1 MTPAAAPRPE
11 PSAATTD
18 TTPTIRIDAGVDQ
31 LAGVRAFVRTQVAAA
46 GGDDEMMTDLVQ
58 AVDELVCNIVEHGY
72 AGRPGSIEI
81 AFIATPGD
89 IGFRI
94 RDDAPPF
101 DPTSV
106 PEPPL
111 DQPLGQRRLGGMG
124 VHLARA
130 LTDGFAHR
138 ILPAGGN
145 EVTVRKRRRSS
156 TGSSTG
162 EASDGHHDRAT
173 ER

>member
-1 MTPAAAPRPE
+1 MADPGTAAPSP
-11 PSAATTD
+11 
-18 TTPTIRIDAGVDQ
+18 PTISIVAGVDE
-31 LAGVRAFVRTQVAAA
+31 LAVVRAFVREHAKAEGEDGEVLA
-46 GGDDEMMTDLVQ
+46 DLVQ
-58 AVDELVCNIVEHGY
+58 AVDELVCNVVEHGY
-72 AGRPGSIEI
+72 AGRPGSIEV
-81 AFIATPGD
+81 AFIETPGD

-101 DPTSV
+101 DPTGV

-111 DQPLGQRRLGGMG
+111 DQPLSQRRLGGMG

-130 LTDGFAHR
+130 LTDGFDHR
-138 ILPAGGN
+138 ILPTGGN
-145 EVTVRKRRRSS
+145 EVTVRKRRRPS

>member
-1 MTPAAAPRPE
+1 VTR
-11 PSAATTD
+11 
-18 TTPTIRIDAGVDQ
+18 TTPSPPAITIDAGVDQ

-46 GGDDEMMTDLVQ
+46 GGDDDMTTDLVQ
-58 AVDELVCNIVEHGY
+58 AVDELVCNVVEHGY
-72 AGRPGSIEI
+72 AGRPGSIEV
-81 AFIATPGD
+81 AFIETPGE
-89 IGFRI
+89 IGFRV

-106 PEPPL
+106 PEPRL
-111 DQPLGQRRLGGMG
+111 DQPLSQRRLGGMG

-130 LTDGFAHR
+130 LTDGFDHR
-138 ILPAGGN
+138 ILPTGGN
-145 EVTVRKRRRSS
+145 EVTVRKRRRPS

-162 EASDGHHDRAT
+162 DASDGHHDRAT

>member
-1 MTPAAAPRPE
+1 MSE
-11 PSAATTD
+11 PATTD
-18 TTPTIRIDAGVDQ
+18 HQPTITIDAGVDQ

-46 GGDDEMMTDLVQ
+46 GGDDELTTDLVQ

-72 AGRPGSIEI
+72 AGRPGSIDI
-81 AFIATPGD
+81 AFIETPD
-89 IGFRI
+89 EIGFRI

-111 DQPLGQRRLGGMG
+111 DLPLGQRRLGGMG

-130 LTDGFAHR
+130 LTDEFHHR
-138 ILPAGGN
+138 ILPTGGN
-145 EVTVRKRRRSS
+145 EVTVRKRRRPS
-156 TGSSTG
+156 TGPSTG
-162 EASDGHHDRAT
+162 DATDGHHDRAT
-173 ER
+173 EP

>member
-1 MTPAAAPRPE
+1 MNPPAAAKRSDP
-11 PSAATTD
+11 
-18 TTPTIRIDAGVDQ
+18 PTITIESGVDQ

-46 GGDDEMMTDLVQ
+46 GGDDEMTTDLVQ
-58 AVDELVCNIVEHGY
+58 AVDELVCNVIEHGY
-72 AGRPGSIEI
+72 AGRPGSIEV
-81 AFIATPGD
+81 AFIETPGE
-89 IGFRI
+89 IEFRI

-130 LTDGFAHR
+130 LTDGFDHR
-138 ILPAGGN
+138 ILPTGGN
-145 EVTVRKRRRSS
+145 EVTVRKRRRPS

-162 EASDGHHDRAT
+162 DSSDGHHDRAT